1 VYWIG
6 RVWTLNAVW
15 GLEAIALLVF
25 LIAGGPR
32 VLLRLPRAAF
42 WIVLIWSIVALLAL
56 ADIAIGNRLY
66 LSTAIYDHYLRVAIT
81 DAITRTGIPPL
92 NPQYFLKGGAPLRYH
107 YFWFALCSLVD
118 RLGPGPRAALTASCV
133 WAGLGLMSL
142 VALFV
147 HFRNPALA
155 RSRTPPAIALLAVTG
170 LDILPVLL
178 RLPRHIDPDME
189 WWNESVYSWIG
200 AVTWAPHYI
209 AALVAGFTGV
219 LFLLQAAEG
228 NRGARYGAW
237 FTHATAAGFA
247 FASCAGLNVY
257 VALAFAASLAVWF
270 VITLFRRWNLHSVVL
285 LAAGVIA
292 LLLIGPYLVSLDSQT
307 GSGSPLL
314 SFAVRDFFPLHRLTG
329 PNPPGILRLA
339 FLPFNYLIELGFFA
353 LVLIWAARIGK
364 PLSRSEVNPLDLA
377 LIIFIAVPL
386 LLASFFRSGHSGNND
401 FGNTAPLL
409 AQFVLVLWGSDF
421 LCTRRTLPRAW
432 RITAAALLVTGILSS
447 LYELT
452 IDRFYFP
459 LADAGMV
466 PPAIS
471 QDRHM
476 AERAYAIRSLYL
488 DLGRVTPRAAVF
500 ETNPDRAFD
509 DVFYGLYARRQMAAG
524 SMECGTAFGGDPR
537 TCLASIGL
545 ITSVFHSAA
554 PPIILNSLGID
565 LVIFTDSDP
574 AFHEEFPGTRK
585 LIAGQYSQFAQ
596 AVFTH

>member
-1 VYWIG
+1 VYWVG

-32 VLLRLPRAAF
+32 VILRLPRAAF

-92 NPQYFLKGGAPLRYH
+92 NPQYFLKSGAPLRYH

-118 RLGPGPRAALTASCV
+118 RLGLGPRAALTASCV

-147 HFRNPALA
+147 HYRNPALA
-155 RSRTPPAIALLAVTG
+155 RSRTPVAIALLAVTG
-170 LDILPVLL
+170 LDIIPVLL

-209 AALVAGFTGV
+209 AALVAGFTGF
-219 LFLLQAAEG
+219 LFLLHAAEVK
-228 NRGARYGAW
+228 RRSRYI
-237 FTHATAAGFA
+237 HVTAAGFA
-247 FASCAGLNVY
+247 FASCAGLNYY

-270 VITLFRRWNLHSVVL
+270 VITLSRRWNLHSVVL
-285 LAAGVIA
+285 LAAGLVA
-292 LLLIGPYLVSLDSQT
+292 LVLIGPYLVSLNSQT
-307 GSGSPLL
+307 GSGSPLV

-329 PNPPGILRLA
+329 PNPSGILRLA
-339 FLPFNYLIELGFFA
+339 FLPFNYLVELGFFA
-353 LVLIWAARIGK
+353 LVLISKLRSRAAVH
-364 PLSRSEVNPLDLA
+364 PLELA
-377 LIIFIAVPL
+377 LIVFTVLPL
-386 LLASFFRSGHSGNND
+386 LLASFLRSGHSGNND

-409 AQFVLVLWGSDF
+409 TQFVLVLWGADF
-421 LCTRRTLPRAW
+421 LSTRRSLPRAW
-432 RITAAALLVTGILSS
+432 RMTAAALLIIGLLSS

-459 LADAGMV
+459 LADAGIV
-466 PPAIS
+466 PPVIS
-471 QDRHM
+471 NDRHM

-488 DLGRVTPRAAVF
+488 DLHRVTPRTAVF

-509 DVFYGLYARRQMAAG
+509 DIFFGLYARRQMAAA

-537 TCLASIGL
+537 TCRASVGL
-545 ITSVFHSAA
+545 IASVFQSGA
-554 PPIILNSLGID
+554 PPATLNSLGID
-565 LVIFTDSDP
+565 LLIFTDSDP
-574 AFHEEFPGTRK
+574 AFHEEFPRSRK
-585 LIAGQYSQFAQ
+585 LVAGQSGQFAR
-596 AVFTH
+596 AVFTY

>member
-1 VYWIG
+1 MYWVG
-6 RVWTLNAVW
+6 RAWTLNAVW

-32 VLLRLPRAAF
+32 VILRLPRPAL
-42 WIVLIWSIVALLAL
+42 WIVLIWSTVALLAL

-92 NPQYFLKGGAPLRYH
+92 NPQYFLKTGAPLRYH

-118 RLGPGPRAALTASCV
+118 RLGVGPRAALTGSCV

-147 HFRNPALA
+147 HYRNPALA
-155 RSRTPPAIALLAVTG
+155 RSRTPLAIALLAVTG
-170 LDILPVLL
+170 LDIVPVLL

-209 AALVAGFTGV
+209 AALVAGFTGL
-219 LFLLQAAEG
+219 LFLLHATET
-228 NRGARYGAW
+228 NRRAQ
-237 FTHATAAGFA
+237 FIHITAAGFA
-247 FASCAGLNVY
+247 FASCAGLNFY

-270 VITLFRRWNLHSVVL
+270 VITLARRWTLHSVGL
-285 LAAGVIA
+285 LAAGVVA
-292 LLLIGPYLVSLDSQT
+292 VVLIGPYLVSLNSQT

-329 PNPPGILRLA
+329 PSPSGILRLA
-339 FLPFNYLIELGFFA
+339 FLPVNYLVELGFFA
-353 LVLIWAARIGK
+353 LVLIWKLR
-364 PLSRSEVNPLDLA
+364 SRGAVNPLELA
-377 LIIFIAVPL
+377 LVVFTAIPL
-386 LLASFFRSGHSGNND
+386 LLASFFRSGHAGNND

-409 AQFVLVLWGSDF
+409 AQFVLVLWGADF
-421 LCTRRTLPRAW
+421 ISSRRNLSSAW
-432 RITAAALLVTGILSS
+432 RITTAAFLLIGILSS

-459 LADAGMV
+459 LADAGIV
-466 PPAIS
+466 PPVIIH
-471 QDRHM
+471 DRHM
-476 AERAYAIRSLYL
+476 AERAYALRSLYQDL
-488 DLGRVTPRAAVF
+488 DHVTPRAAVF

-509 DVFYGLYARRQMAAG
+509 DIFFGLYARRQMAAA
-524 SMECGTAFGGDPR
+524 SMECGTALGGDPR
-537 TCLASIGL
+537 TCLASVGL
-545 ITSVFHSAA
+545 ITSVFQAEAS
-554 PPIILNSLGID
+554 PTILNSLGID
-565 LVIFTDSDP
+565 WLLFTDSDP
-574 AFHEEFPGTRK
+574 AFYKESLGIRK
-585 LIAGQYSQFAQ
+585 LVPGQYGRFAR
-596 AVFTH
+596 AVSTH